1 MLNLNSRSRRGLAEG
16 DLSTV
21 QGRNKLFEII
31 IRQSPEHVWFS
42 PVCGPWS
49 PWSCLKENKSLE
61 QFDKINHQRS
71 QNLYQLALGVVLLR
85 HQFSE
90 GKHLHWEQTRKSL
103 MFRTPLLSELYAH
116 THASNF
122 DMCQVGELKDPV
134 SQMLI
139 QKSMTVRTTSTRLH
153 EQLHD
158 RFCNKQHSHQQLSG
172 TIQVNGISI
181 NRTAM
186 SESYTR
192 KFARTIA
199 KVLAKRN
206 PEKPKGFIQ
215 WNAVYAALGRKRGPD
230 NSPVQRPKKFLK
242 PAAKLIEPNE
252 LPRKRRRI
260 DAKGPGDEDAKTL
273 VQQVV
278 ASIKQQLPRVGKHE
292 ITDPRIME
300 KIQEI
305 FNDKIVQR
313 LVACKGTEQ
322 TLGPPKQMLRGE
334 APLRRAIVEARDPR
348 KYLWKIIG
356 NHGRTSPK
364 DS

>member
-1 MLNLNSRSRRGLAEG
+1 MTCQQFKAE
-16 DLSTV
+16 TC
-21 QGRNKLFEII
+21 RNKLFEII
-31 IRQSPEHVWFS
+31 VRQSPEHVWFS

-49 PWSCLKENKSLE
+49 PWSCLNENKSLE

-139 QKSMTVRTTSTRLH
+139 QKSMTVRATSTRLH
-153 EQLHD
+153 EQLHG

-181 NRTAM
+181 NRPAM

-206 PEKPKGFIQ
+206 PEKPKRFIQ

-313 LVACKGTEQ
+313 IVACKGTER